1 MKYVLVRSGNRYGP
15 YSVEEVR
22 QYLAAGNIAA
32 DDQLEPESGGTPV
45 RAAELTAAPAGI
57 PTAAPSPSAGASPGG
72 FAPAGPMP
80 SPFAGPSA
88 YPAPVL
94 HATIPPHIPPPPAM
108 DWWLVLILSLVTC
121 TLFGF
126 IWTFFQA
133 RWVKKLDPSSRATLY
148 LLLSLLFIPIVIA
161 MIVGGGVLSALT
173 GISGGGGG
181 EEVFGILFMLL
192 SIILGLGASVAIIA
206 CFISMSQSLTAVT
219 STWGAARMDLGGTFL
234 AVVIV
239 GWFLNLLFAVAP
251 VYLQYQFDRVRQ
263 FQAQAYQGGMAGP
276 RVY

>member
-1 MKYVLVRSGNRYGP
+1 MKYVLVRGGNRYGP
-15 YSVEEVR
+15 YSVDEVR
-22 QYLAAGNIAA
+22 QYLAAGNISA

-45 RAAELTAAPAGI
+45 RAGEVTAAPAGY
-57 PTAAPSPSAGASPGG
+57 PSATPSPTAGASPGG
-72 FAPAGPMP
+72 GAPASTIP

-94 HATIPPHIPPPPAM
+94 RATIPPNVPPPPSM
-108 DWWLVLILSLVTC
+108 DWWLVLILSVVTC

-126 IWTFFQA
+126 IWTFIQA

-148 LLLSLLFIPIVIA
+148 LLLSLLFIPIVVVVV
-161 MIVGGGVLSALT
+161 VGGGVLSALT
-173 GISGGGGG
+173 GIDGGGGG
-181 EEVFGILFMLL
+181 EEAFGILFMLV
-192 SIILGLGASVAIIA
+192 SIVLGIGASIAIIA
-206 CFISMSQSLTAVT
+206 CFVSMSQSLTAVT
-219 STWGAARMDLGGTFL
+219 ATWGAARMDLGGTFL
-234 AVVIV
+234 AVVVV

-263 FQAQAYQGGMAGP
+263 FQAQQYQGGMAGP

>member
-15 YSVEEVR
+15 YSVDEVR

-32 DDQLEPESGGTPV
+32 DDLLEPETGGTPV
-45 RAAELTAAPAGI
+45 RAAELT
-57 PTAAPSPSAGASPGG
+57 
-72 FAPAGPMP
+72 
-80 SPFAGPSA
+80 
-88 YPAPVL
+88 
-94 HATIPPHIPPPPAM
+94 IPPNVPPPPSM

-121 TLFGF
+121 TLFGY

-148 LLLSLLFIPIVIA
+148 LVLSLLFIPIVIVVIA
-161 MIVGGGVLSALT
+161 GGGVLSALT
-173 GISGGGGG
+173 GIHGGGG
-181 EEVFGILFMLL
+181 EEAFGILFMLV
-192 SIILGLGASVAIIA
+192 SIVLGLGASVAIIA
-206 CFISMSQSLTAVT
+206 CFVSMSQSLTTVT

-234 AVVIV
+234 AVVVV